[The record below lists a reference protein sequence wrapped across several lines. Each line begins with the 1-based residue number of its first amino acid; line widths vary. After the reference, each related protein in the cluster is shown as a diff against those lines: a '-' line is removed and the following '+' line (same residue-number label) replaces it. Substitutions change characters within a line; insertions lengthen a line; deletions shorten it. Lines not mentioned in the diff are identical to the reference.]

1 MRKQAVLMMCHFCND
16 IVKDRYHKLISELDS
31 DKYDVF
37 VLFNNDTDL
46 NFNFGEHSYVYS
58 FRTEDLNEL
67 GYESIADTIVPGSTH
82 FAVLNFFKE
91 HNNYKHYW
99 YVEYDVVF
107 SGNWSALL
115 DAFESNDADFITT
128 GIQLYDEYKNGTW
141 AWWSQ
146 CSTLNIPLERRV
158 KSFNPICRF
167 SVSSL
172 TFLDTFLK
180 SGVTGHQEMVIATV
194 LYLNGF
200 KLVDFGGSGTFVLP
214 KYENKFYLGLDCG
227 AKCTFRYRPIYTEEE
242 VKQMNT
248 NNKLFHPVK

>member
-115 DAFESNDADFITT
+115 DAFESNDMLGGNSAKIVRNFRYAIAHKIFFFGLAVSIEQLNNPGIQPYNAWRAAGNDRQIT
-128 GIQLYDEYKNGTW
+128 GIGRQD
-141 AWWSQ
+141 
-146 CSTLNIPLERRV
+146 
-158 KSFNPICRF
+158 NP
-167 SVSSL
+167 
-172 TFLDTFLK
+172 
-180 SGVTGHQEMVIATV
+180 
-194 LYLNGF
+194 
-200 KLVDFGGSGTFVLP
+200 
-214 KYENKFYLGLDCG
+214 
-227 AKCTFRYRPIYTEEE
+227 
-242 VKQMNT
+242 
-248 NNKLFHPVK
+248 